1 MSRSVQRVNLVI
13 LLVRPATAYQQ
24 VNVLLAIQ
32 VISYLVIITVDIYV
46 RVVLFLIHLLSN
58 VTFVILNALSALMA
72 QATAALLV

>member
-72 QATAALLV
+72 QATAALLA